1 MIAGVRGRGRSCT
14 RRDFRARV
22 RIRDRSALSYARLTL
37 DGRRKLNTRR
47 KSFGVRIRASRLR
60 SGRHRITVAAR
71 DSAGNRRVRS
81 VRFTRC
87 ARR

>member
-1 MIAGVRGRGRSCT
+1 
-14 RRDFRARV
+14 V
-22 RIRDRSALSYARLTL
+22 RIRDRSALRYARLAL
-37 DGRRKLNTRR
+37 DGRRKLNTRS
-47 KSFGVRIRASRLR
+47 KSFSVRIRASRLR